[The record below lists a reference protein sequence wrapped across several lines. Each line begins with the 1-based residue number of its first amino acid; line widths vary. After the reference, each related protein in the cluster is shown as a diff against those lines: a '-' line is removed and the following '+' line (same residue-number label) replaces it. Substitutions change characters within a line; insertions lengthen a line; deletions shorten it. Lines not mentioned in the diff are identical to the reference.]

1 MDMERWRRVTRLFA
15 FLLIAWPLGITA
27 QINASP
33 KNNETVDPKFFQDL
47 RWRSIG
53 PARAGRVVAVA
64 GVRGEAEVYYF
75 GSVGGGVWKTNDA
88 GRTWNPI
95 FDSQTIASIGAIAIA
110 PSDSNVIY
118 VGSGEADMRS
128 SISYGDG
135 MYKST
140 DGGKTSVHIGLED
153 SRQIGRIIVDP
164 KDANRVFVAALGHA

>member
-1 MDMERWRRVTRLFA
+1 MERWRRVTRLFA

-27 QINASP
+27 QINALP

-64 GVRGEAEVYYF
+64 GVRGEPEVYYF

-95 FDSQTIASIGAIAIA
+95 FDSQPVASIGAIAVA
-110 PSDSNVIY
+110 PSNSEIIY

-128 SISYGDG
+128 SISTG
-135 MYKST
+135 
-140 DGGKTSVHIGLED
+140 
-153 SRQIGRIIVDP
+153 
-164 KDANRVFVAALGHA
+164 